1 MAQNYQDA
9 LLSAVRKENMP
20 VTVFLTNG
28 FQIRGQIKAFDA
40 YVIIVEAEGG
50 KQQMVYKHAISTI
63 IPLKAVLKLNVVD
76 RVTVTESAFA
86 EATLSEPPVPVST
99 PTETEG

>member
-1 MAQNYQDA
+1 MTQNYQDT

-20 VTVFLTNG
+20 VTIFLTNG

-40 YVIIVEAEGG
+40 YVIIVEADG

-63 IPLKAVLKLNVVD
+63 APLKAVLKLQVVD
-76 RVTVTESAFA
+76 RIAVTEANTPETAA
-86 EATLSEPPVPVST
+86 EGESKPCFTTA
-99 PTETEG
+99 